1 MTKDNQEKQRQEEL
15 RQEELRLAPLRIKID
30 EVDRQLIELLS
41 RRAGLALEVGHVKQD
56 FGSAVFRPERERQI
70 LEKIAQINPG
80 PLKNDGLQAIWL
92 EIMSACRAIE
102 EQLTVAYL
110 GPTGT
115 FSEDA
120 TLQFFGHSIEL
131 MDCHSLDDVFRS
143 VQAGRATYGVVP
155 IENSSEG
162 AISRTLDLL
171 LDTNLI
177 ICGEISIPIEHA
189 LLSVSTDL
197 SQVKQVLAHAQ
208 ALAQCQE
215 WLNVHAPHLQRQA
228 VSSNAQAAKLASVDP
243 ELAAIASLGAAKHYG
258 LQVVHAAIQDDVH
271 NRTRFVVIGQH
282 ACAPSGHDQTS
293 LILSVANE
301 PGAVYQLLAPLA
313 KYGVSMTRL
322 ESRPARRGT
331 WEYHFY
337 IDIEGHQSEVHIAS
351 ALQELRSMAAFYK
364 CVGSYPKSKI

>member
-1 MTKDNQEKQRQEEL
+1 
-15 RQEELRLAPLRIKID
+15 
-30 EVDRQLIELLS
+30 
-41 RRAGLALEVGHVKQD
+41 
-56 FGSAVFRPERERQI
+56 
-70 LEKIAQINPG
+70 
-80 PLKNDGLQAIWL
+80 
-92 EIMSACRAIE
+92 
-102 EQLTVAYL
+102 
-110 GPTGT
+110 
-115 FSEDA
+115 
-120 TLQFFGHSIEL
+120 
-131 MDCHSLDDVFRS
+131 

-177 ICGEISIPIEHA
+177 ISGEISIPIEHA

-282 ACAPSGHDQTS
+282 ACAPSGNDQTS